1 MARIRYTELPL
12 APHAVEAESLH
23 ALRNKEYRNYGFLI
37 DLKSVIGAT
46 SIIDAL
52 EKLPT
57 NIDYRGHK
65 AYKESSVLIQSNGT
79 WYVQYRYED
88 VECPHPEGTR
98 ITNREIS
105 YVKLLAQNWFGMT
118 YSGVDSFLC
127 EFSKFIGVNV
137 DGYNIN
143 DYFNSFSAYVAK
155 NCEES
160 LHHMRIVLRYIFNL
174 RK

>member
-1 MARIRYTELPL
+1 MAITRYTELPL
-12 APHAVEAESLH
+12 APHAVEAERICNSL
-23 ALRNKEYRNYGFLI
+23 NKKCRNYGFLI
-37 DLKSVIGAT
+37 DLRSVIGAT
-46 SIIDAL
+46 SIVDAL
-52 EKLPT
+52 EKLPMS
-57 NIDYRGHK
+57 IDYCGHK
-65 AYKESSVLIQSNGT
+65 AHKESSVLIQSGNT
-79 WYVQYRYED
+79 WFVQYRYEG
-88 VECPHPEGTR
+88 VECPYPEGTR

-105 YVKLLAQNWFGMT
+105 YVKLLAQNWFGVT

-143 DYFNSFSAYVAK
+143 DHFNSFSAYVAK
-155 NCEES
+155 ECEES

>member
-1 MARIRYTELPL
+1 MAIIRYTELPL
-12 APHAVEAESLH
+12 APHAVEAEYIH
-23 ALRNKEYRNYGFLI
+23 ALQNKECRNYGFLI
-37 DLKSVIGAT
+37 DLRSVVGAT

-57 NIDYRGHK
+57 NIDYSGHK
-65 AYKESSVLIQSNGT
+65 AYKESSVLIQDNGT
-79 WYVQYRYED
+79 WYVQYRYKD
-88 VECPHPEGTR
+88 IECPYPEGTR

-105 YVKLLAQNWFGMT
+105 HVKLLAQNWFGMT

-155 NCEES
+155 EKEED
-160 LHHMRIVLRYIFNL
+160 LRIMKIVLRYIFM
-174 RK
+174 KVK

>member
-23 ALRNKEYRNYGFLI
+23 ALRNKECRNYGFLV
-37 DLKSVIGAT
+37 DLRSVIGAT

-57 NIDYRGHK
+57 NIDYCGHK
-65 AYKESSVLIQSNGT
+65 AYKESSVLIQSDT

-88 VECPHPEGTR
+88 VECPYPEGTR
-98 ITNREIS
+98 ITNCEIS
-105 YVKLLAQNWFGMT
+105 HVKLLAQNWFGMT
-118 YSGVDSFLC
+118 YSGIDSFLC

-143 DYFNSFSAYVAK
+143 DYFNSFAAYVAK

-174 RK
+174 QK

>member
-1 MARIRYTELPL
+1 MAIIRYTELPL
-12 APHAVEAESLH
+12 APHAVEAERIR
-23 ALRNKEYRNYGFLI
+23 ALQNKKCRNYGFLI

-46 SIIDAL
+46 SIVDAL

-57 NIDYRGHK
+57 NIDCCGHK
-65 AYKESSVLIQSNGT
+65 ARKESSVLIQSDFT

-88 VECPHPEGTR
+88 IECPYSEGVQ
-98 ITNREIS
+98 ITNRKIS
-105 YVKLLAQNWFGMT
+105 YVKLLAQNWFGIT

-155 NCEES
+155 ETEES

-174 RK
+174 QK